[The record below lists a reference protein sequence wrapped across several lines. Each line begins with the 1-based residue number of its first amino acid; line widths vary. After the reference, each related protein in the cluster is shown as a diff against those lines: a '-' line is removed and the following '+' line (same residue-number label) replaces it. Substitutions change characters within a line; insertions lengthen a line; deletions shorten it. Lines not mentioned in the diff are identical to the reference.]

1 MDLSRAP
8 LSKTVC
14 GDLVL
19 EDMGIVVERVHDD
32 PPTARADTT
41 DVPGRDGTLLREIT
55 YESRTITLECRAFE
69 HKWEDFETL
78 RDVLVSKLMT
88 HGEMRLIVRT
98 HPDEY
103 YMAYLNS
110 ISEGDRIG
118 GTGIGYFELE
128 FVASS
133 PWRYGDIRS
142 VTVPSGGSASFLV
155 NGNLPAT
162 ASVVANSAVRSNGS
176 TVWGVR
182 FDEGDFVHIATGSA
196 SSRKVEIDGAKRTA
210 KIAGATSMITLDSNW
225 PILSPGAHVVR
236 MDEGTGAAT
245 LTWQERS
252 L

>member
-1 MDLSRAP
+1 MDYTRVP
-8 LSKTVC
+8 LSKTIC

-32 PPTARADTT
+32 PPTARAETVN
-41 DVPGRDGTLLREIT
+41 VPGRDGTLLREIT
-55 YESRTITLECRAFE
+55 YEPRTITLECRAFE
-69 HKWEDFETL
+69 HRWEDFETL
-78 RDVLVSKLMT
+78 RDVLVTYLMT
-88 HGEMRLIVRT
+88 HEEMRLVVRT

-110 ISEGDRIG
+110 MSEGDRIG

-133 PWRYGDIRS
+133 PWRYGEARS
-142 VTVPSGGSASFLV
+142 VTIPSGGSATFLV
-155 NGNLPAT
+155 NGNLPAK
-162 ASVVANSAVRSNGS
+162 ASVVANAAVRSSGS

-210 KIAGATSMITLDSNW
+210 KIAGATSMVTLDSDW
-225 PILSPGAHVVR
+225 PVLAPGSHTVR
-236 MDEGTGAAT
+236 MDEGTGVAT